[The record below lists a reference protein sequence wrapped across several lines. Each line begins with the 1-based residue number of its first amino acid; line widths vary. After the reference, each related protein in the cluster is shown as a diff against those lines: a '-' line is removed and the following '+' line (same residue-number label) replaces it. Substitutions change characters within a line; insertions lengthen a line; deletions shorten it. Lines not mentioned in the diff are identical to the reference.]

1 MRDTPEIR
9 FKGFD
14 DEWQEK
20 KLDDLGIIISGF
32 GFPKKEQG
40 KKEGIPFYKI
50 SDMADPENNPIM
62 VTASNYVGENQIS
75 RNSWDVIDLNPSI
88 IFAKVGAAINL
99 NRKRLALTPF
109 LIDNNMM
116 SFSSSSMDGNFM
128 LTLFENI
135 YLPKYSQVGAI
146 PSYNDKIIGKV
157 DVNIP
162 DFNEQNQIGK
172 LFARLNKL
180 IKLKEK
186 EIEKLEA
193 YKNSMMKNMFPQKGE
208 KVPKIRFER
217 FEDEWEVKTLGD
229 IGNTYTSLSGKN
241 KTDFGHGKAE
251 YVTYMNVFSNPIA
264 KRNGTEKI
272 EIDNNQN
279 EVRKGD
285 VFFTTSSET
294 PEEVGMSSVWP
305 YNDSNIY
312 LNSFCF
318 GYRFKGTIDL
328 CFSAY
333 LFRNPKVRDSFINL
347 AQGISRYNISKVK
360 SMSIKISIP
369 SLEEQKLIG
378 SFFYKLDKN
387 IELKKDEL
395 EKLKEFKAALLDK
408 MFV

>member
-180 IKLKEK
+180 IKLKGK

-193 YKNSMMKNMFPQKGE
+193 YKNSMMENMFPQRGE
-208 KVPKIRFER
+208 DIPRIRFNG
-217 FEDEWEVKTLGD
+217 FEKAWNYLKLKD
-229 IGNTYTSLSGKN
+229 IYSISGSGGTPSTNNKSYYGGNIPFLSISDISEKGGRIN
-241 KTDFGHGKAE
+241 KTEKNITKLGLNNSTARIFPKNTICLAMYASVGKVTVAGTPLATSQAFYNMYFE
-251 YVTYMNVFSNPIA
+251 NINTTKFVFQYLKYFNEIGGWIKYVST
-264 KRNGTEKI
+264 GTQANLNAYKI
-272 EIDNNQN
+272 KNFDI
-279 EVRKGD
+279 
-285 VFFTTSSET
+285 
-294 PEEVGMSSVWP
+294 P
-305 YNDSNIY
+305 
-312 LNSFCF
+312 
-318 GYRFKGTIDL
+318 
-328 CFSAY
+328 
-333 LFRNPKVRDSFINL
+333 
-347 AQGISRYNISKVK
+347 
-360 SMSIKISIP
+360 IP

-378 SFFYKLDKN
+378 NFFYKLDKH